1 MKETI
6 TYYFYARFACSKD
19 VFTDVMNITKLDSGN
34 FEVVFREYYTPLC
47 RYCIQFV
54 RRPEIAEE
62 IVQEQFITLWEKR
75 DVIDFHTSV
84 NSYLYKSI
92 KNKSID
98 YLKSK
103 YAKLKFD
110 EASELIII
118 SDSNNPLEN
127 IELKETS
134 RIVESAINQ
143 LPEKCYAVFSLSRFG
158 GLSNKEIAIEL
169 NISIKTVENQVT
181 IAIRKIR
188 DFLKTHG
195 ISITLAIGYFA
206 AIIFLK

>member
-1 MKETI
+1 
-6 TYYFYARFACSKD
+6 
-19 VFTDVMNITKLDSGN
+19 MNITRLDRGN
-34 FEVVFREYYTPLC
+34 FEVVFREYYAPLC

-54 RRPEIAEE
+54 RRHEIAEE
-62 IVQEQFITLWEKR
+62 IVQEQFISLWEKR
-75 DVIDFHTSV
+75 EAIDIHTSI
-84 NSYLYKSI
+84 NAYLYKSI

-110 EASELIII
+110 ETNELVIIE
-118 SDSNNPLEN
+118 DNNNPQEN

-134 RIVESAINQ
+134 RILESAINQ

-158 GLSNKEIAIEL
+158 GFSNKEIAAEL

-181 IAIRKIR
+181 IAIRKIK

-195 ISITLAIGYFA
+195 ISFTLAIGYLVSK
-206 AIIFLK
+206 IFSK